1 MASNQ
6 LSPGVVIQER
16 DLTTTAV
23 VPTANVGFIAGPF
36 EQGPVEE
43 IVDIVS
49 ENQLVDTFGG
59 PNDYN
64 YEYWFTAANY
74 LSYGGLLKVV
84 RVTNAALKNAVDTGT
99 APLIK
104 NFDSYEAS
112 FEPAA
117 NSWTWAARTAGTDG
131 NSIGVFVTDAGPD
144 QICVMPAPASGN
156 EHEFVADEAI
166 SAASGAAGK
175 VFKYSIVL
183 TLTTIVGTFVPGTST
198 TVEIGVNTIDT
209 TSIFAVVLVLVLLVL
224 VIIVQRIVFV
234 LFFTCIS

>member
-23 VPTANVGFIAGPF
+23 VPTANVGFLAGPF

-49 ENQLVDTFGG
+49 ETQLVEKFGE

-74 LSYGGLLKVV
+74 LSYGGLLKIV
-84 RVTNAALKNAVDTGT
+84 RVTHSDLKNSCDEGT

-104 NFDSYEAS
+104 NLDNYEGS
-112 FEPAA
+112 FETAA
-117 NSWTWAARTAGTDG
+117 NTWTWAARTPGSDG
-131 NSIGVFVTDAGPD
+131 NSIGVFVTDAGAD
-144 QICVMPAPASGN
+144 HIAVLPAPGSGN
-156 EHEFVADEAI
+156 EHEFVADEALT
-166 SAASGAAGK
+166 AASGAAGS

-183 TLTTIVGTFVPGTST
+183 TVGTVVGTFVPGTST
-198 TVEIGVNTIDT
+198 TIGIGGSAEAVTVDID
-209 TSIFAVVLVLVLLVL
+209 FAGSELSTHSDRRVFRRSDLVV
-224 VIIVQRIVFV
+224 
-234 LFFTCIS
+234 

>member
-49 ENQLVDTFGG
+49 ENQLTEKFGE

-84 RVTNAALKNAVDTGT
+84 RVTHSDLKNAVDQGT

-104 NFDSYEAS
+104 
-112 FEPAA
+112 
-117 NSWTWAARTAGTDG
+117 
-131 NSIGVFVTDAGPD
+131 I
-144 QICVMPAPASGN
+144 
-156 EHEFVADEAI
+156 
-166 SAASGAAGK
+166 
-175 VFKYSIVL
+175 
-183 TLTTIVGTFVPGTST
+183 ST
-198 TVEIGVNTIDT
+198 TTKVPLKKLQTLGPGH
-209 TSIFAVVLVLVLLVL
+209 LVLLAL
-224 VIIVQRIVFV
+224 MVILSVF
-234 LFFTCIS
+234 L